1 MTARLTDSLPAYPDV
16 ELLDTKA
23 QVLYPPESGG
33 TENIP
38 FPLSHRFAVPL
49 PATLPSGSPLPG
61 TLDLASAGAVRWAL
75 DVELTLVSGQ
85 VITSTTVIEG
95 IPPDLPAEAES
106 RHPDEASLERG
117 GVRTRLVVDDVSPR
131 LGDAL
136 RLGVEVRP
144 MQRARTTVAG
154 LASQPDPAESLR
166 GLRRVRVDLV
176 RRVEITPPQG
186 RSYVRTTSL
195 HSTGKG
201 LRYPGKDKPLRVLFH
216 LPTSHASALQGVRDE
231 VTADTA
237 YHRISFVIRAQLG
250 FAQGHQGAQAST
262 ASNAAGPSTAT
273 AQEDWSVELPLTIR
287 PAAWHE
293 PATVVIERGLQPEL
307 GAADPSGS
315 SDAREAYRRKG
326 LDVVGE
332 TGTTR
337 AGEADLPPPFEGDA
351 GPSTLPSF
359 IESEAAARAGCAPLA
374 PGVASARLVPVDFAP
389 DSAVPPSVLSPEA
402 SSSNTGGEL
411 DSWVEYDGYETFSEA
426 PPPAAASFGVE
437 SAMDPPRDG
446 DDLRPTTVVEDM
458 AARLGLSTEVRSPA
472 QLMQQLGLEQRVID
486 MHDDLPPGI
495 DEPSLPAL
503 PGFGYR
509 QTNQYDAPPSDYRA
523 PPPAE
528 EYQQPSYDS
537 QSYQPPAGY
546 EGGYEGGYEAEYDP
560 QSYEARTRQRQR
572 PPDMRLSPALA
583 PLSIDSIDEE
593 HPPSFDASEAAEAVG
608 VQARSTGGPSDLP
621 PGYFGAPSGGPPA
634 YS

>member
-1 MTARLTDSLPAYPDV
+1 
-16 ELLDTKA
+16 
-23 QVLYPPESGG
+23 
-33 TENIP
+33 
-38 FPLSHRFAVPL
+38 
-49 PATLPSGSPLPG
+49 
-61 TLDLASAGAVRWAL
+61 
-75 DVELTLVSGQ
+75 
-85 VITSTTVIEG
+85 
-95 IPPDLPAEAES
+95 
-106 RHPDEASLERG
+106 
-117 GVRTRLVVDDVSPR
+117 
-131 LGDAL
+131 
-136 RLGVEVRP
+136 
-144 MQRARTTVAG
+144 
-154 LASQPDPAESLR
+154 
-166 GLRRVRVDLV
+166 
-176 RRVEITPPQG
+176 
-186 RSYVRTTSL
+186 
-195 HSTGKG
+195 
-201 LRYPGKDKPLRVLFH
+201 
-216 LPTSHASALQGVRDE
+216 
-231 VTADTA
+231 
-237 YHRISFVIRAQLG
+237 
-250 FAQGHQGAQAST
+250 
-262 ASNAAGPSTAT
+262 
-273 AQEDWSVELPLTIR
+273 
-287 PAAWHE
+287 
-293 PATVVIERGLQPEL
+293 
-307 GAADPSGS
+307 
-315 SDAREAYRRKG
+315 
-326 LDVVGE
+326 
-332 TGTTR
+332 
-337 AGEADLPPPFEGDA
+337 
-351 GPSTLPSF
+351 
-359 IESEAAARAGCAPLA
+359 
-374 PGVASARLVPVDFAP
+374 
-389 DSAVPPSVLSPEA
+389 
-402 SSSNTGGEL
+402 
-411 DSWVEYDGYETFSEA
+411 
-426 PPPAAASFGVE
+426 
-437 SAMDPPRDG
+437 MDPPRDG